1 MALITVPE
9 IELDELLP
17 VPELVPPAA
26 PPLRWF
32 QSPKWSPPMILC
44 PSLLLPMNH
53 PVPPNRLNLRFLQ
66 NRLAKRVW

>member
-1 MALITVPE
+1 
-9 IELDELLP
+9 
-17 VPELVPPAA
+17 
-26 PPLRWF
+26 
-32 QSPKWSPPMILC
+32 MILC